1 MKSAKKIL
9 ALAVSAMM
17 LVSMT
22 ACDSGNGNAGG
33 SAASGET
40 FKLGGIGPLTG
51 AAAIYGNAA
60 KNGAQIAV
68 DEINAKGGIQ
78 FELNF
83 QDDEHDAEKSVNAYN
98 KLKDWGMQI
107 LVGSVTTTPCVAVS
121 QESYADRIFTLT
133 PSASSND
140 VKIGRAHV

>member
-22 ACDSGNGNAGG
+22 ACGSGNGSAGE
-33 SAASGET
+33 SADNNSASGEA
-40 FKLGGIGPLTG
+40 FKIGGIGPLTG
-51 AAAIYGNAA
+51 GAAIYGTAA

-68 DEINAKGGIQ
+68 DEINAKGGVQ

-98 KLKDWGMQI
+98 KLKDWV
-107 LVGSVTTTPCVAVS
+107 L
-121 QESYADRIFTLT
+121 
-133 PSASSND
+133 
-140 VKIGRAHV
+140 